1 MFLRVFSFRFS
12 LASGQAEGGG
22 SMGYIGDKT
31 RIERERKLVVPPI
44 TPSLQGWNPDVPQAT
59 GVPLIS
65 TAMWPE
71 WPVSPAVTSFSVP
84 ILPVFFLHVISGFF
98 WGASVVSSLFLPHMV
113 SLYTFPIFPV
123 YILEHLPPPD
133 LWATSRPPYIF
144 VNSYHDH

>member
-65 TAMWPE
+65 TAM
-71 WPVSPAVTSFSVP
+71 
-84 ILPVFFLHVISGFF
+84 
-98 WGASVVSSLFLPHMV
+98 
-113 SLYTFPIFPV
+113 
-123 YILEHLPPPD
+123 
-133 LWATSRPPYIF
+133 
-144 VNSYHDH
+144 